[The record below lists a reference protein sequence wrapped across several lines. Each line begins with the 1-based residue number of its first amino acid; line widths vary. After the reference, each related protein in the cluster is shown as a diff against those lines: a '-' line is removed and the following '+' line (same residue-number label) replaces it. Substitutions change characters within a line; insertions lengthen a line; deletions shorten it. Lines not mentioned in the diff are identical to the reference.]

1 MLHKRLNTKYGSKYL
16 GVHQLFTQFFIIYKP
31 DLLWRKQILRSDI
44 FSIIRPLALPFQD
57 ILPSRVLFNQ
67 VNAVK
72 PLKREELNQQLNLR
86 TTQSKLLLIEQLRIL
101 SDTLNTN
108 PEALSA
114 FLVLMTE
121 RHERAGINSR
131 QALEI
136 SRKDGT
142 ISKLQKTI
150 LSFEN
155 SEIWKLGQ
163 SIWNALQKKGKE
175 RSTELAQNGIVHKD
189 DYNDLAEEAAGA
201 LDSMGFKA
209 SQQQKILSFIRQ
221 DLGDYK
227 YNQIMAKYKNQSS
240 N

>member
-1 MLHKRLNTKYGSKYL
+1 M
-16 GVHQLFTQFFIIYKP
+16 
-31 DLLWRKQILRSDI
+31 
-44 FSIIRPLALPFQD
+44 
-57 ILPSRVLFNQ
+57 
-67 VNAVK
+67 
-72 PLKREELNQQLNLR
+72 PLKREDLNQQLDLK
-86 TTQSKLLLIEQLRIL
+86 TTQSQLLKIEQLRVL

-150 LSFEN
+150 LNFEN

-175 RSTELAQNGIVHKD
+175 RSTELAQNGLVLKD
-189 DYNDLAEEAAGA
+189 DHRQVVADLKDTIKE
-201 LDSMGFKA
+201 
-209 SQQQKILSFIRQ
+209 QQQGINQQTSEASTTIHNLENTVDSLRYQLTSVQ
-221 DLGDYK
+221 DYITNNYGLD
-227 YNQIMAKYKNQSS
+227 NWHQITNYLQKNLDKGA
-240 N
+240 

>member
-1 MLHKRLNTKYGSKYL
+1 M
-16 GVHQLFTQFFIIYKP
+16 
-31 DLLWRKQILRSDI
+31 
-44 FSIIRPLALPFQD
+44 
-57 ILPSRVLFNQ
+57 
-67 VNAVK
+67 
-72 PLKREELNQQLNLR
+72 PLKREDLNQQLDLK
-86 TTQSKLLLIEQLRIL
+86 TTQSQLLKIDQLRVL
-101 SDTLNTN
+101 SDTINTN

-150 LSFEN
+150 LNFEN

-163 SIWNALQKKGKE
+163 SIWNALQKKGNE
-175 RSTELAQNGIVHKD
+175 RQSELIKQELVHKD
-189 DYNDLAEEAAGA
+189 DYNNLAEEAAGA
-201 LDSMGFKA
+201 LDSMGSKA
-209 SQQQKILSFIRQ
+209 RQQQKILSFIRQ

-227 YNQIMAKYKNQSS
+227 YNQIMTKYKNKFGS
-240 N
+240 

>member
-1 MLHKRLNTKYGSKYL
+1 VAAM
-16 GVHQLFTQFFIIYKP
+16 
-31 DLLWRKQILRSDI
+31 
-44 FSIIRPLALPFQD
+44 
-57 ILPSRVLFNQ
+57 
-67 VNAVK
+67 
-72 PLKREELNQQLNLR
+72 PLKREDLNQQLDLK
-86 TTQSKLLLIEQLRIL
+86 TTQSQLLKIEQLRVL

-150 LSFEN
+150 LNFEN

-175 RSTELAQNGIVHKD
+175 RSTELAQNGVVHKD
-189 DYNDLAEEAAGA
+189 DYNQAVTELKNTIDEQKQGI
-201 LDSMGFKA
+201 
-209 SQQQKILSFIRQ
+209 QQQTSQASTTIHDLENTNDSLRKQLTFIQ
-221 DLGDYK
+221 NYITNNYGL
-227 YNQIMAKYKNQSS
+227 NNWHQINNYVQSHINKGS
-240 N
+240 

>member
-1 MLHKRLNTKYGSKYL
+1 M
-16 GVHQLFTQFFIIYKP
+16 
-31 DLLWRKQILRSDI
+31 
-44 FSIIRPLALPFQD
+44 
-57 ILPSRVLFNQ
+57 
-67 VNAVK
+67 
-72 PLKREELNQQLNLR
+72 PLKREDLNQQLDLK
-86 TTQSKLLLIEQLRIL
+86 TTQSQLLKIAQLRVL

-108 PEALSA
+108 PEALNA

-121 RHERAGINSR
+121 RHDRAGINSR

>member
-1 MLHKRLNTKYGSKYL
+1 M
-16 GVHQLFTQFFIIYKP
+16 
-31 DLLWRKQILRSDI
+31 
-44 FSIIRPLALPFQD
+44 
-57 ILPSRVLFNQ
+57 
-67 VNAVK
+67 
-72 PLKREELNQQLNLR
+72 PLKREDLNQQLDLK
-86 TTQSKLLLIEQLRIL
+86 TTQSQLLKIDQLRVL

-150 LSFEN
+150 LNFEN

-163 SIWNALQKKGKE
+163 SIWNALQKKGNE
-175 RSTELAQNGIVHKD
+175 RQSELIKQELVHKD
-189 DYNDLAEEAAGA
+189 DYNNLAEEAAGA
-201 LDSMGFKA
+201 LDSMGSKA
-209 SQQQKILSFIRQ
+209 RQQQKILSFIRQ

-227 YNQIMAKYKNQSS
+227 YNQIMTKYKNKFGS
-240 N
+240 

>member
-1 MLHKRLNTKYGSKYL
+1 M
-16 GVHQLFTQFFIIYKP
+16 
-31 DLLWRKQILRSDI
+31 
-44 FSIIRPLALPFQD
+44 
-57 ILPSRVLFNQ
+57 
-67 VNAVK
+67 
-72 PLKREELNQQLNLR
+72 PLKREDLNQQLDLK
-86 TTQSKLLLIEQLRIL
+86 TTQSQLLKIEQLRVL

-150 LSFEN
+150 LNFEN

-175 RSTELAQNGIVHKD
+175 RSTELAQNGVVHKD
-189 DYNDLAEEAAGA
+189 DYNQAVTELKNTIDEQKQGI
-201 LDSMGFKA
+201 
-209 SQQQKILSFIRQ
+209 QQQTSQASTTIHDLENTNDSLRKQLTFIQ
-221 DLGDYK
+221 NYITNNYGL
-227 YNQIMAKYKNQSS
+227 NNWHQINNYVQSHINKGS
-240 N
+240 

>member
-1 MLHKRLNTKYGSKYL
+1 M
-16 GVHQLFTQFFIIYKP
+16 
-31 DLLWRKQILRSDI
+31 
-44 FSIIRPLALPFQD
+44 
-57 ILPSRVLFNQ
+57 
-67 VNAVK
+67 K

-163 SIWNALQKKGKE
+163 SIWNALQKKGNE
-175 RSTELAQNGIVHKD
+175 RKSELVKHELVHKD

-201 LDSMGFKA
+201 LDSMGSKA
-209 SQQQKILSFIRQ
+209 GQQQKILSFIRQ

-227 YNQIMAKYKNQSS
+227 YNQIMTKYKNQLS